1 MFAVRVLVALAAAA
15 AVGIAAA
22 QSPAPAPASAAP
34 RSACVKPDAH
44 PGRLAS
50 DNRKKQWFNDANAW
64 RDCMKIH
71 VAALQAQANTAIA
84 AANQAVEDFNRTSR
98 ELQEQSDAASGK

>member
-1 MFAVRVLVALAAAA
+1 MFAVRVLIALAAAA
-15 AVGIAAA
+15 GIAVA

-50 DNRKKQWFNDANAW
+50 DNRKKQWSKDANAW
-64 RDCMKIH
+64 NDCMKIY
-71 VAALQAQANTAIA
+71 VAELQAQANTAVA
-84 AANQAVEDFNRTSR
+84 AANQAVEDFNKTIR
-98 ELQEQSDAASGK
+98 EIQEQINAANAQ